1 MSCMYAGGWAG
12 GFLRREGGLV
22 GFFFIGVTHEADF
35 SYSVWVGVV
44 RWGLLKATL
53 SLCILHTLFF
63 FLLLYIL
70 LFLFFHFKKNANI
83 YCTLSVPF

>member
-1 MSCMYAGGWAG
+1 MYAGGWAG

-22 GFFFIGVTHEADF
+22 GFFFTGVTHEADF
-35 SYSVWVGVV
+35 SYSVLVGEV

-63 FLLLYIL
+63 VVVNIVVS
-70 LFLFFHFKKNANI
+70 LFFFFHFKKNANI

>member
-1 MSCMYAGGWAG
+1 MYAGGWAG

-22 GFFFIGVTHEADF
+22 GSFFTGVTHEADF
-35 SYSVWVGVV
+35 SYSVRVGEV

-53 SLCILHTLFF
+53 SLCILHTLSFVVVN
-63 FLLLYIL
+63 IVVS
-70 LFLFFHFKKNANI
+70 LFFFHFKKNANI